1 MNDTTADST
10 ETIYEEGG
18 KIYTN
23 LVPRQPPKKRL
34 YRLPDVPP
42 HIDKCSNK
50 ICLEKYPKDLNDRI
64 CNSCFGDNSRQVID
78 NIHTKYNAV
87 IDKLNLILRK
97 LDKWDHEKALEKKG
111 LVEKPS
117 YLPLKNM
124 EEFTTHSYHSESE
137 FSQLVEYFVYLGGAN
152 IKKQIS
158 NMVSACITPELAI
171 KMSLSKS
178 KKVGFHNSQI
188 TDAIY
193 AATQRWKVG
202 GKLTRES
209 MMVIIN
215 QAVRSMKER
224 HRYYNCKLRKEKKR
238 ARLGLTNKKTQ
249 QNILNI

>member
-1 MNDTTADST
+1 MMTTSTADSM
-10 ETIYEEGG
+10 ETIHEERG
-18 KIYTN
+18 KTYTN

-34 YRLPDVPP
+34 YRFPEIPPD
-42 HIDKCSNK
+42 IDKSS
-50 ICLEKYPKDLNDRI
+50 EKYPQDSNNRI
-64 CNSCFGDNSRQVID
+64 CSSLSGDNCRQVID
-78 NIHTKYNAV
+78 NLHAKYDTV
-87 IDKLNLILRK
+87 LDKLNLILRK
-97 LDKWDHEKALEKKG
+97 LEQWDHEKALEKRG

-124 EEFTTHSYHSESE
+124 EEFATHSYLSEFE
-137 FSQLVEYFVYLGGAN
+137 FSQLVEYFGYLGGVN

-178 KKVGFHNSQI
+178 KKVGFHHSQI
-188 TDAIY
+188 TDAIH
-193 AATQRWKVG
+193 AATQRWKNG

-224 HRYYNCKLRKEKKR
+224 QRYYTCKLRKEKKR
-238 ARLGLTNKKTQ
+238 AKLGIANKKTQ
-249 QNILNI
+249 QKILNI